1 MKRVLTV
8 GVIVVAALGVGAT
21 AVAAMRSDD
30 YEVGVI
36 LDSATNVVSG
46 GTVQVNGFEVGKVSD
61 ISVEGGKAKLVLALE
76 GDHVPLHD
84 GAQVRIEWKAALG
97 ERMVNITDG
106 PSGNAEI
113 PDHGMIKGDMPVP
126 MEFDQVLNALDPPTR
141 AKLSSLI
148 NRLDSTVKGNE
159 ADVNHTVRS
168 AGPAV
173 QALGEVLRGL
183 GSDGP
188 AIKQMVTQ
196 LDTMVG
202 TLAGREADL
211 RTVIDQLS
219 KTTSLTAQQ
228 HEALASALKKLPGT
242 LQTAGKTLGDVPD
255 AVGQAVPLL
264 KDLEPATAKLP
275 DVSRNL
281 RPVLTDLRPLVAELR
296 PTLADA
302 QTLLNYTPG
311 LLDTAHATAP
321 GLNSA
326 VSSLMPALSFLRPFT
341 PEAVGLLSNWGSAT
355 SNYDANGHYGRIYI
369 QAGASNVNVNP
380 GIVPPGFT
388 SDPTPL
394 PGSPVGQPWTDAFG
408 SGIR

>member
-8 GVIVVAALGVGAT
+8 GIIAVALLGGGAA
-21 AVAAMRSDD
+21 AVAAMSSDD

-36 LDSATNVVSG
+36 LDSATNVVPG
-46 GTVQVNGFEVGKVSD
+46 GTVQVNGFEVGRVSD
-61 ISVEGGKAKLVLALE
+61 ISVEGGKAKLMLALE

-84 GAQVRIEWKAALG
+84 GAKVRIEWKAALG
-97 ERMVNITDG
+97 ERMVNINDG
-106 PSGNAEI
+106 PEGNAVI
-113 PDHGMIKGDMPVP
+113 PDGGMIEGHMPVP

-141 AKLSSLI
+141 ARLSSLI

-159 ADVNHTVRS
+159 DDLNRTVRS

-196 LDTMVG
+196 LDAMVS

-228 HEALASALKKLPGT
+228 HAALAAALAKMPGT
-242 LQTAGKTLGDVPD
+242 LQTAGQTLGGVPD
-255 AVGQAVPLL
+255 AVRKAVPLL

-275 DVSRNL
+275 NVSQNL
-281 RPVLTDLRPLVAELR
+281 RPLLTDLRPLVAELR
-296 PTLADA
+296 PTLTYA

-326 VSSLMPALSFLRPFT
+326 VSSLTPALSFLRPFT
-341 PEAVGLLSNWGSAT
+341 PEAAGLLSNWGSA
-355 SNYDANGHYGRIYI
+355 SANYDANGHYSRIYV
-369 QAGASNVNVNP
+369 QAGASSLNINP

-388 SDPTPL
+388 SNPTPL
-394 PGSPVGQPWTDAFG
+394 PGSPVNQPWTDAFG